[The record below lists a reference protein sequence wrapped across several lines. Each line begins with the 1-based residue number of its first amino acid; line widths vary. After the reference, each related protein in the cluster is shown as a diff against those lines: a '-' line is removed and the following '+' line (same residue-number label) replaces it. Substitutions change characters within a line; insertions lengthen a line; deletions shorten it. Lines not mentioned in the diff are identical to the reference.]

1 MSNCIKPLICRKK
14 KNSQKEK
21 SSSEREERPNRLF
34 LFLSLGAVNTGLNI
48 LFSRHLGVVWITA
61 HAKLPHN
68 SSVKTKDQQMDKKKK
83 RVCKIKERERKKKVS
98 FSANTFTLLP
108 SRTDAEQL
116 CEHQAGSGEADEE
129 DTLGRPGLQTAG
141 PVDDGGLPVRAGE
154 T

>member
-1 MSNCIKPLICRKK
+1 ML
-14 KNSQKEK
+14 NS
-21 SSSEREERPNRLF
+21 R
-34 LFLSLGAVNTGLNI
+34 TI
-48 LFSRHLGVVWITA
+48 
-61 HAKLPHN
+61 

-83 RVCKIKERERKKKVS
+83 SLKNKRRKK
-98 FSANTFTLLP
+98 TFPSLQTRSPLLP